1 MAGALWFM
9 EVIVNGE
16 LVVVNSDGTKDGT
29 FFDTSSETEESLR
42 LIIQQ
47 GRRMNIVPDGPRIPV
62 SYSPVGM
69 IAALSAL
76 DHKTLIRKTLP
87 DEAVR
92 FLKEEYG
99 IKHVDF

>member
-1 MAGALWFM
+1 MTNALWFM

-16 LVVVNSDGTKDGT
+16 LIAVNSDGTKDGT
-29 FFDTSSETEESLR
+29 SFATSTETEEEIR

-47 GRRMNIVPDGPRIPV
+47 GRRTNIVQDGPRIPV
-62 SYSPVGM
+62 SYSPVG
-69 IAALSAL
+69 ILAACAAI
-76 DHKTLIRKTLP
+76 DHKSLLCKTLP

-99 IKHVDF
+99 IKHINF